1 MTREQRL
8 AVIRQELALNE
19 RLAQLLV
26 EHAKDFADTAMRKLY
41 NAPIDAGFMVRQVG
55 LAEGV
60 EMFVADLTKPNKA
73 ARSDDRR

>member
-41 NAPIDAGFMVRQVG
+41 NAPIDAGVMVRQIG

-60 EMFVADLTKPNKA
+60 EMFIADLTKPNKA

>member
-41 NAPIDAGFMVRQVG
+41 NAPIDAGVMVRQIG

-60 EMFVADLTKPNKA
+60 EMFIADLTKPNKP

>member
-41 NAPIDAGFMVRQVG
+41 NATIDAGVMVRQIG

-60 EMFVADLTKPNKA
+60 EMFVADLTKPNKP